1 MNQMM
6 RKIVVGIISTSLLG
20 CAMGHRDPVE
30 IKQTLNQSINES
42 NSRALDE
49 LPASVQDDLMPELGN
64 DGFDN
69 SDKTLKRF
77 RIQANQVEARAFF
90 ASLVKGTEFS
100 VAVHPNVAGRITL
113 NVSDVTL
120 DDILS
125 VVQDMYGYDVVKTG
139 KVIQVY
145 PAGLRTVTIPVDYI
159 QFQRSGRSLT
169 SIVTGSITSNESSG
183 GANRN
188 SESSSKR
195 SEDGSNSSSSSQV
208 STSSNGGTRIE
219 TLTESNFW
227 PLLQQAVSRLI
238 GSGDGQS
245 VVVTPQ
251 ASVITVR
258 AYPDE
263 IREVRQFLGVS
274 QQRMQRQVI
283 LETKILEVTL
293 SDGYQQG
300 INWSRMFTSSGTQYQ
315 ISSGSISKDGSGN
328 ILTETLP
335 GLNAIGSLLGGQ
347 SNMVVSGGSFEAVL
361 SFMST
366 QGDLNVL
373 SSPRVTAANNQKA
386 VIKVGSDEYYVTAMS
401 SVAGSGDSAN
411 VAPEVTLTPFF
422 SGISL
427 DVTPQID
434 DNGNVFLHVH
444 PAVIEVETDVKNL
457 NLGGGFANV
466 SLPLAKSSIRESD
479 SVIRARDGDVV
490 VIGGLMK
497 SNTIDRVSKVPF
509 LGDIPALGHLFRNTN
524 KLTQKT
530 ELVILLKPTV
540 VGVNTWQKELERSR
554 DLLQEWFPE

>member
-1 MNQMM
+1 M
-6 RKIVVGIISTSLLG
+6 RKIVVGIVSASLLG

-64 DGFDN
+64 NDFDN

-169 SIVTGSITSNESSG
+169 SIVTSSVTSSG
-183 GANRN
+183 SSG
-188 SESSSKR
+188 SSSSSK
-195 SEDGSNSSSSSQV
+195 SSSNSSSDS
-208 STSSNGGTRIE
+208 SSNSSGSSKDSSTTAGGGTRID
-219 TLTESNFW
+219 TVTESNFW

-300 INWSRMFTSSGTQYQ
+300 INWSNLSASIGNSGRVVVDRTGSS
-315 ISSGSISKDGSGN
+315 
-328 ILTETLP
+328 TLP
-335 GLNAIGSLLGGQ
+335 GLDAIGSLLKGQ
-347 SNMVVSGGSFEAVL
+347 TNVTLSDGSFEAVL

-457 NLGGGFANV
+457 NLGGNYADV

>member
-1 MNQMM
+1 M
-6 RKIVVGIISTSLLG
+6 RKIVVGVISTSLLG

-49 LPASVQDDLMPELGN
+49 LPASVQEDLMPELGN
-64 DGFDN
+64 DGLDN

-100 VAVHPNVAGRITL
+100 VAVHPHVAGRITL

-169 SIVTGSITSNESSG
+169 SIVTSSVTSSG
-183 GANRN
+183 
-188 SESSSKR
+188 SS
-195 SEDGSNSSSSSQV
+195 GSSSSSK
-208 STSSNGGTRIE
+208 SSSSSSDSSSNASGSSKDSSTTASGGTRID
-219 TLTESNFW
+219 TVTESNFW

-300 INWSRMFTSSGTQYQ
+300 INWSNLSSSIG
-315 ISSGSISKDGSGN
+315 SSGSVVIDRTGLS
-328 ILTETLP
+328 TLP
-335 GLNAIGSLLGGQ
+335 GLDAIGSLLKGQ
-347 SNMVVSGGSFEAVL
+347 TNVTLSDGSFEAVL

-457 NLGGGFANV
+457 NLGGNYADV

-509 LGDIPALGHLFRNTN
+509 LGDIPALGHLFRNTS